1 MTLGCAPAGGPITT
15 TPASSALPSA
25 SAADSTPPASAP
37 TGSIAPAES
46 TAPSRSA
53 TAPASSGTSLPSAVT
68 SPGDTGTTAADAE
81 IARYLAAVRADAQ
94 DGRSR
99 VLLGYA
105 YLQRVRETGDPADY
119 GRAEIVL
126 DEALALDPEDVDALI
141 GKGTLA
147 LARHDFR
154 EALELGERARA
165 LAPTQPR
172 AYGVIA
178 DAQTELG
185 LYDEAVTAL
194 QTMVDLRPD
203 LTSYSRISYAREL
216 RGQVDAAIKAMEQA
230 VRAGGA
236 VPENTEYVR
245 VLLGNLHLNKGDL
258 AAAERIYGESLAAL
272 PGFVYALAGLAS
284 VRAAQDR
291 LDEAEKLAQQAVD
304 AIPLP
309 QFVIALAEIQEA
321 AGRTRE
327 AETNYALVRQIQAL
341 FAENG
346 VKTDL
351 ELALFEANH
360 GTDPAAAVELA
371 RAAYADQPNIKA
383 ADALAWALY
392 GAGSYDEAERYATE
406 ALRLGTRDASMYFH
420 AGMIAKARG
429 DTETARTRLAEAM
442 AIHPGFSPLA
452 SRVARAALDELT

>member
-1 MTLGCAPAGGPITT
+1 V
-15 TPASSALPSA
+15 
-25 SAADSTPPASAP
+25 
-37 TGSIAPAES
+37 
-46 TAPSRSA
+46 RS
-53 TAPASSGTSLPSAVT
+53 PR
-68 SPGDTGTTAADAE
+68 PGDTGTTAADAE
-81 IARYLAAVRADAQ
+81 IARYLAGVRADAQ

-165 LAPTQPR
+165 LAPNQPR

-194 QTMVDLRPD
+194 QIMVDLRPD

-321 AGRTRE
+321 PVERARPRPTTRSFARSRRCSRRT
-327 AETNYALVRQIQAL
+327 A
-341 FAENG
+341 
-346 VKTDL
+346 
-351 ELALFEANH
+351 
-360 GTDPAAAVELA
+360 
-371 RAAYADQPNIKA
+371 
-383 ADALAWALY
+383 
-392 GAGSYDEAERYATE
+392 
-406 ALRLGTRDASMYFH
+406 
-420 AGMIAKARG
+420 
-429 DTETARTRLAEAM
+429 
-442 AIHPGFSPLA
+442 
-452 SRVARAALDELT
+452 